1 MLVTQGLPQH
11 GGKGVLEKRLTGIPL
26 EALASVLNPLGTFE
40 KRLLSTSNSSID
52 GQGSL
57 YGKKYKFF
65 YIFPGLEILKYAPG
79 TERNNSRLT
88 AAGSTPTAQRNTSQA
103 DVLLLAPSFVA
114 LGTGTSSR
122 RLTDSDQRRLSV
134 ELHKLRHF
142 ATIAGVQPNAASG
155 QRSNVHAADR
165 RTFTAK
171 HQEQEERRTSYTYRP
186 IPSDSYHSYKS
197 KRYYIYT
204 DPVRLR
210 GDPGER
216 HAHRLD
222 PEAEMGDYSA
232 ISQQSNEEP
241 SDDVARP
248 IDSLVY
254 HRQARSFNASNDG
267 PEREKSERY
276 KRRSA
281 VDDML
286 SKNIT
291 IILENLLKRYENSQI
306 PTHGQGVPTLV
317 ETNILI
323 RSMGPVSELDMD
335 YSMDCYFR
343 QYWRDKRLSF
353 RGPIKSLSLSI
364 KMLERIWRPDT
375 YFYNGKHSHVH
386 TITVPN
392 KLLRLSQDGEILYS
406 MRLTIKASCLMELR
420 SFPMD
425 RQSCPLVLGSYAYSR
440 QQLVYQWK
448 DEDSVNFVPGM
459 TLSQFDLISF
469 GQKNYTFIR
478 REGEFSVLHVSFNLQ
493 RHTGYFL
500 IQVYVPCILI
510 VVLSWVSF
518 WIHREATSDRVG
530 LGITTVLTLST
541 ISLDSRTDLPKVR
554 YATALDWFLLMS
566 FFYCI
571 ATLLEFAGV
580 HYFTKVGSGEIPLDE
595 EEWEDM
601 EGGEEIRD
609 LPTLQQH
616 LSTAAAIESPRLIAA
631 RRRSSLI
638 CPIYN
643 DPTHMFKPTSSHL
656 STMER
661 TTQTEPPKEPTWKQV
676 WLCFLGDDQFR
687 RRRQREASARGGGN
701 RHVNSVSLIDQAA
714 RILFPMSFTF
724 FNILYWLVYYTYQAD
739 FTWTP
744 LKEV

>member
-1 MLVTQGLPQH
+1 MAHAAV
-11 GGKGVLEKRLTGIPL
+11 
-26 EALASVLNPLGTFE
+26 
-40 KRLLSTSNSSID
+40 RLLVLAFVLLPAFFALTKQTAASTLNQHSSID
-52 GQGSL
+52 KRRIVASNTSIDDEGSL
-57 YGKKYKFF
+57 VGKKYKFF
-65 YIFPGLEILKYAPG
+65 YLVPSIELLKYTP
-79 TERNNSRLT
+79 
-88 AAGSTPTAQRNTSQA
+88 AAGYNATHLQPIVTGPVSHRNASQA
-103 DVLLLAPSFVA
+103 KVLLLAPSFVA
-114 LGTGTSSR
+114 LGAGGSQAR
-122 RLTDSDQRRLSV
+122 NRLTDTDQHRLSV

-142 ATIAGVQPNAASG
+142 ATIAGVQPSSTG
-155 QRSNVHAADR
+155 SKQRSNP
-165 RTFTAK
+165 RTLLDSDEPARE
-171 HQEQEERRTSYTYRP
+171 HNASRYRALSP
-186 IPSDSYHSYKS
+186 DAGLHTGHGSN
-197 KRYYIYT
+197 RYYIYT
-204 DPVRLR
+204 DPIRPR
-210 GDPGER
+210 G
-216 HAHRLD
+216 L
-222 PEAEMGDYSA
+222 EAEPETDDGVQRQRADGA
-232 ISQQSNEEP
+232 TRNERERP
-241 SDDVARP
+241 VA
-248 IDSLVY
+248 SHVY
-254 HRQARSFNASNDG
+254 HRQARSFNSTEEEPG
-267 PEREKSERY
+267 EREKSDRF

-291 IILENLLKRYENSQI
+291 IILENLLKRYENSQM

-317 ETNILI
+317 QTNILI

-459 TLSQFDLISF
+459 TLSQFDLMSF

-601 EGGEEIRD
+601 EGVEEIRD

-616 LSTAAAIESPRLIAA
+616 LSTAAAIESPRLLAA

-687 RRRQREASARGGGN
+687 RRRQREASARGGGT
-701 RHVNSVSLIDQAA
+701 RHINSVSLIDQAA
-714 RILFPMSFTF
+714 RVLFPASFTF

>member
-1 MLVTQGLPQH
+1 MILLLLLIGSLPGPLITFVAGYSVKAGHVQQHNTLENGLLIAANVSVGHLRKHKYFYYIPRISNSPHNRKQRNSSTYA
-11 GGKGVLEKRLTGIPL
+11 KADYDADNQRSSRPLPL
-26 EALASVLNPLGTFE
+26 EP
-40 KRLLSTSNSSID
+40 
-52 GQGSL
+52 
-57 YGKKYKFF
+57 
-65 YIFPGLEILKYAPG
+65 
-79 TERNNSRLT
+79 
-88 AAGSTPTAQRNTSQA
+88 
-103 DVLLLAPSFVA
+103 
-114 LGTGTSSR
+114 R
-122 RLTDSDQRRLSV
+122 RLRHISIPTGGLLDQ
-134 ELHKLRHF
+134 
-142 ATIAGVQPNAASG
+142 APQP
-155 QRSNVHAADR
+155 Q
-165 RTFTAK
+165 
-171 HQEQEERRTSYTYRP
+171 P
-186 IPSDSYHSYKS
+186 PPPPSSPQIEHPQQQKFQ
-197 KRYYIYT
+197 RYYIYNMAPRRRNLPPSAEIDGYMADKEQLFKT
-204 DPVRLR
+204 GTRPSSSATQLANGSLNDDRFEDAMLRKVR
-210 GDPGER
+210 
-216 HAHRLD
+216 
-222 PEAEMGDYSA
+222 
-232 ISQQSNEEP
+232 
-241 SDDVARP
+241 
-248 IDSLVY
+248 
-254 HRQARSFNASNDG
+254 
-267 PEREKSERY
+267 K
-276 KRRSA
+276 RSA
-281 VDDML
+281 ADDML

-291 IILENLLKRYENSQI
+291 LILENLLKSYENSQM
-306 PTHGQGVPTLV
+306 PTHGQGIPTIV
-317 ETNILI
+317 KTNILI

-353 RGPIKSLSLSI
+353 HGPIKSLSLSI

-406 MRLTIKASCLMELR
+406 MRLTIKASCLMQLR

-440 QQLVYQWK
+440 QQLIYQWK
-448 DEDSVNFVPGM
+448 DDDSVNFVPGM
-459 TLSQFDLISF
+459 TLSQFDLMSF
-469 GQKNYTFIR
+469 HQKNYTFAR

-554 YATALDWFLLMS
+554 YATALDWFLLMN
-566 FFYCI
+566 FIYCI

-595 EEWEDM
+595 DEWEDIDNVV
-601 EGGEEIRD
+601 EIGLNIIGSGGSNSGAGGAGVGGGMIR
-609 LPTLQQH
+609 
-616 LSTAAAIESPRLIAA
+616 SRTASIHDSPQRLMAA

-643 DPTHMFKPTSSHL
+643 DPQHMFKATTSHL

-661 TTQTEPPKEPTWKQV
+661 TTQTEPPKEPRWKQL

-687 RRRQREASARGGGN
+687 RRRQREATGRGGAS

-714 RILFPMSFTF
+714 RVLFPASFTF
-724 FNILYWLVYYTYQAD
+724 FNVMYWLCYYTYQAD
-739 FTWTP
+739 FTWAP

>member
-1 MLVTQGLPQH
+1 MLISICGPWGYTLVGGVAQGHHATTPPSGNVSTTAELHPFARKYKLFYLIPH
-11 GGKGVLEKRLTGIPL
+11 RLD
-26 EALASVLNPLGTFE
+26 
-40 KRLLSTSNSSID
+40 RLLKHGNGSSERPV
-52 GQGSL
+52 GVRNGN
-57 YGKKYKFF
+57 GT
-65 YIFPGLEILKYAPG
+65 AANPG
-79 TERNNSRLT
+79 TTDRM
-88 AAGSTPTAQRNTSQA
+88 
-103 DVLLLAPSFVA
+103 LLLGPPRPYLPHEPSSE
-114 LGTGTSSR
+114 G
-122 RLTDSDQRRLSV
+122 
-134 ELHKLRHF
+134 HKLRHF
-142 ATIAGVQPNAASG
+142 TLGASRSATAVLD
-155 QRSNVHAADR
+155 QRDPVGPH
-165 RTFTAK
+165 RTTMR
-171 HQEQEERRTSYTYRP
+171 ERSTR
-186 IPSDSYHSYKS
+186 D
-197 KRYYIYT
+197 RYYIYGGA
-204 DPVRLR
+204 RL
-210 GDPGER
+210 
-216 HAHRLD
+216 
-222 PEAEMGDYSA
+222 PEGTET
-232 ISQQSNEEP
+232 EP
-241 SDDVARP
+241 AL
-248 IDSLVY
+248 ID
-254 HRQARSFNASNDG
+254 RRF
-267 PEREKSERY
+267 

-281 VDDML
+281 VDDVL

-291 IILENLLKRYENSQI
+291 LILENLLKRYENSQM
-306 PTHGQGVPTLV
+306 PTHGQGVPTV
-317 ETNILI
+317 VQTNILI

-353 RGPIKSLSLSI
+353 HGPIKSLSLSI

-406 MRLTIKASCLMELR
+406 MRLTIKASCLMQLR

-440 QQLVYQWK
+440 QQLIYRWK

-595 EEWEDM
+595 EEWEDL
-601 EGGEEIRD
+601 EGGDELRD
-609 LPTLQQH
+609 MATLQHPH
-616 LSTAAAIESPRLIAA
+616 LAAVGVGGNVNESPRLIAA

-643 DPTHMFKPTSSHL
+643 DPAHMFKPTSSHL

-661 TTQTEPPKEPTWKQV
+661 TTQTEPPKEPTWKQI

-701 RHVNSVSLIDQAA
+701 RHINSVSLIDQAA
-714 RILFPMSFTF
+714 RILFPTSFTF

-739 FTWTP
+739 FTWSP